1 MLYPKRTLSPEE
13 TTLLS
18 KVAVIDSPLCNRELA
33 RIVIDE
39 QIIPSLDSDMGND
52 PAYYYKIQ
60 VGNGEHV
67 YLYDNHPLFKSI
79 ESIQFIRRQKAN
91 AKARKQHEKSLAH
104 TPPLKRITAKI
115 KHFFFGVHCA

>member
-33 RIVIDE
+33 RIVINN
-39 QIIPSLDSDMGND
+39 QIAPSLDSDMGND
-52 PAYYYKIQ
+52 PAYYYKIP
-60 VGNGEHV
+60 VGDGQHV

-79 ESIQFIRRQKAN
+79 ESIQFIRRQNAN
-91 AKARKQHEKSLAH
+91 AQAREKQEKSLAP
-104 TPPLKRITAKI
+104 TALSRRITAKI
-115 KHFFFGVHCA
+115 KRFFYGPHCA